1 MDDRWDGMGM
11 SRDTDGIDA
20 AEEGGRDM
28 FTKDKT
34 RIRTPPVVTTLSL
47 LISSI
52 PIFTSHFLINT
63 ILSPTA
69 IQKH

>member
-11 SRDTDGIDA
+11 NRDTDGIDA

-34 RIRTPPVVTTLSL
+34 RIRTP
-47 LISSI
+47 
-52 PIFTSHFLINT
+52 
-63 ILSPTA
+63 
-69 IQKH
+69 Q